1 MLLTYLLTYYTPC
14 TRFTNNDIAATKA
27 VDSANN
33 YKCTKC
39 HQQAHV
45 GIALL
50 QQNPPVLGYGAGSHR
65 SACTLY
71 GHETIISVL
80 TTLNIP
86 TPVTCQRGSQKFRFS
101 VHSKNAANLD
111 GQ

>member
-14 TRFTNNDIAATKA
+14 ARFTNNDIAATKA

-50 QQNPPVLGYGAGSHR
+50 QQNPPVLGYGAGSHK
-65 SACTLY
+65 SACTMY
-71 GHETIISVL
+71 GHETNDNNNDND
-80 TTLNIP
+80 T
-86 TPVTCQRGSQKFRFS
+86 QRQSALYTMRPIYG
-101 VHSKNAANLD
+101 
-111 GQ
+111 